1 MKELIRHHVDYG
13 CKRMDMI
20 EFVAPKEVL
29 VRCQPGCAPE
39 YKYTRPSKCNHCEET
54 GMTKEYGCAYFWDQG
69 VPDMAQAIESL
80 EATSWEA
87 CTELCMNE
95 PECESAIWD
104 TTAGEDQGMCDLMRA
119 STSTSDKTCSI
130 ENVIGGRKCA
140 KERECEPLVCDY
152 CAEHGYT
159 FNEGCSYS
167 SDDDLDADSRHI
179 NVASY
184 EACTTICTNTA
195 DCVAVTYHTKYYGS
209 TTVASAMT
217 SDLSAD
223 GSTGTGPM
231 LCVLKKQT
239 SGGLTCAGSEHYQEI
254 VSGEPCSTT
263 IADDVA
269 KFTGET
275 VCNNLCDTCAVRNA
289 AGVMDGMAKTKEFD
303 CIHDGA
309 SIKVE
314 TSVTDF
320 DACLAACDAHNV
332 DPLSTST
339 CNHVRFTPSTSAA
352 VNAGTA
358 TANDCEL
365 FETSLSETRQCTPDT
380 IGQITAR
387 LCSEEPLCHVGCGD
401 IDECGAD
408 ALNDC
413 TNIAAA
419 GGFAESFTCSNT
431 IGSYTCD
438 RGSVTLVPTTG
449 EWSEDGSGGDGL
461 TPWLDDSGD
470 EWTITQGTN
479 AAGEDVVTVTGL
491 DPAGAVEGTI
501 VGNIITVPDPAQPE
515 NPRIGTISPDGK
527 SIVWTQNG
535 EIIASTGRTD
545 LNECT
550 TDPANDP
557 CASQAGTSCYNTD
570 PGFHCNCNI
579 GPDGTKQ
586 WTMADGS
593 VVQVEVNS
601 NVSPKA
607 AVSYTL
613 ADGTVTTGTLL
624 GSTVTFIN
632 ADGSEKTGTITK
644 DAATGDETIT
654 WDDGT
659 SWGRTAAATQAPVT
673 QAPVTQAPV
682 TQAPVTQAP
691 VTQAPVTQAPVT
703 QAPVTQA
710 PVTQAPVVPVVT
722 NAPVAQPV
730 ATPAPVV
737 ATPAPVGSGGGAAA
751 GLATGDPHFRIQFGR
766 ATDICFDM
774 SGQDGA
780 VFNLLH
786 EPSSGLVINGQ
797 IVDTV
802 HKAKHAHRLA
812 KIGVISPMGAMVSF
826 NTTIMETHTRIVT
839 YAA

>member
-69 VPDMAQAIESL
+69 VPDMAQSIESL

-87 CTELCMNE
+87 CTELCMNN

-119 STSTSDKTCSI
+119 STSTNDKTCSI

-140 KERECEPLVCDY
+140 TERECEPLVCDY

-184 EACTTICTNTA
+184 EACANICTNTA

-239 SGGLTCAGSEHYQEI
+239 SGGLTCAASEHYQEI
-254 VSGEPCSTT
+254 VSGEPCSTA

-303 CIHDGA
+303 CIHGGA

-320 DACLAACDAHNV
+320 DACLAACDAHNA

-358 TANDCEL
+358 MANDCEL

-413 TNIAAA
+413 ANIAAA

-438 RGSVTLVPTTG
+438 RGAVTLVPTEG

-461 TPWLDDSGD
+461 TPWTDASGT

-479 AAGEDVVTVTGL
+479 AAGEDIVTVTGL
-491 DPAGAVEGTI
+491 DPSGAVEGTI

-515 NPRIGTISPDGK
+515 SPRIGTISPDGK
-527 SIVWTQNG
+527 SIIWTQNG
-535 EIIASTGRTD
+535 VEIASTGRTD
-545 LNECT
+545 QNECT
-550 TDPANDP
+550 ADAANDP
-557 CASQAGTSCYNTD
+557 CAAQAGTSCYNTD

-579 GPDGTKQ
+579 GPDGDKQ
-586 WTMADGS
+586 WTMADGT
-593 VVQVEVNS
+593 VVQVTVDS
-601 NVSPKA
+601 TATPKA
-607 AVSYTL
+607 AVSYTMP
-613 ADGTVTTGTLL
+613 DGTVHTGTLL
-624 GSTVTFIN
+624 GMTVTFQN

-710 PVTQAPVVPVVT
+710 PVVPVVT
-722 NAPVAQPV
+722 NAPVTQPV

-786 EPSSGLVINGQ
+786 EPSSGLIINGQ

-839 YAA
+839 YAS